1 MRPRQV
7 LIDEIAAGLTH
18 EEATELIALV
28 RQIRGMG
35 IAIVWIEHVI
45 RTMLTATDRLM
56 VLAGGEV
63 LAIGNPHDVF
73 ERPEV
78 KRVYLGA

>member
-1 MRPRQV
+1 MRPRLL
-7 LIDEIAAGLTH
+7 LIDEVAAGLTQ
-18 EEATELIALV
+18 EEATEFIALV

-63 LAIGNPHDVF
+63 LAIGNPQDVF